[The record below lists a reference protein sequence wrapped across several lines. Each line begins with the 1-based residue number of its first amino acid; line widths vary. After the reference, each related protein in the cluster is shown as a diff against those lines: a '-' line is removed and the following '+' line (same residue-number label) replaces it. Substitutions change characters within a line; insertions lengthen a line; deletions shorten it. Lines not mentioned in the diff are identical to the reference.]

1 MTTALVLGAS
11 GFIGGHIASAAL
23 EHGWHVR
30 GLRRRPLATG
40 HLDDAPVDW
49 YEGNLDQP
57 ATLSPAFQ
65 GADIVLHA
73 AAYYPKNSRNIP
85 GQVAQAVH
93 QARAVLDQCRAAGA
107 ARLVFISSL
116 TTIGRPPAGEARL
129 ADERDHYTPGSLPQ
143 SAYYECKY
151 AMESEVLRASAG
163 LPVVV
168 LNPTAVFGPG
178 DVHLTLGRI
187 LLAIARGYG
196 VAWIAAEANAVDV
209 RDVAAAAIQAAEVG
223 GVGER
228 YILGGHN
235 LPVRDLMSLAAEA
248 AGVPPPRFE
257 IPLWTIDVVVALGK
271 MLPLLDVAGNHLRA
285 VRQWQGYDS
294 SKAARELGLRPRPLA
309 DTLGEALDWF
319 TAHGFQAPRSL
330 VV

>member
-1 MTTALVLGAS
+1 MTTALVLGAT

-23 EHGWHVR
+23 ERGWHVR
-30 GLRRRPLATG
+30 GLRRRPQATG

-49 YEGNLDQP
+49 YEGDLDQS
-57 ATLSPAFQ
+57 AALSPAFQ
-65 GADIVLHA
+65 GADLVFHA
-73 AAYYPKNSRNIP
+73 AAYYPKTSRNVP
-85 GQVAQAVH
+85 GQVARAVE
-93 QARAVLDQCRAAGA
+93 QARAVLDQCRAAGVR
-107 ARLVFISSL
+107 RLVFISSL

-151 AMESEVLRASAG
+151 AMESEVLRVSAG

-223 GVGER
+223 RVGER

-235 LPVRDLMSLAAEA
+235 LPVRELMSLAAEA

-257 IPLWTIDVVVALGK
+257 IPLWTIDVVVALGR
-271 MLPLLDVAGNHLRA
+271 MLPLLDAAGNHLRA
-285 VRQWQGYDS
+285 VRQWQGYDC

-319 TAHGFQAPRSL
+319 TAHGFRAPRSS